1 MIELRYL
8 RPGRR
13 HVLRV
18 VTPVAL
24 ALSGS
29 LLAGCSASITRFDNP
44 SFALNDSDTG
54 SVNRSSGGYGGS
66 NLSDQSPDYGRSYT
80 GPVTSTGSSI
90 RSSSLPD
97 IQETQD
103 SYRDQ
108 GPSYGHSR
116 DYTRSADAS
125 HHTPAADRYNT
136 DSYQSGQNDGQT
148 IVVRSG
154 DTLYSLSRRHNTTV
168 SELMA
173 ANGLTS
179 SHLQLGQRLTIP
191 SSEASYAPG
200 RTEYTASP
208 APARAR
214 TYREPSYETP
224 SYEAPSYE
232 PAASRTAGSDWN
244 GTYQVASG
252 DSLYGI
258 ARRHGVTSDE
268 LQRHNGISDPR
279 RVMPGTV
286 LKVPG
291 SAGGSYAAA
300 EEPAPTGYQP
310 MPGPQRVAALQTYS
324 RTDAAE
330 SAPVARP
337 VTDTR
342 PITQT
347 REVRTVSITP
357 AVQNSDTTRSDTA
370 RSGSASSGGKLRW
383 PVRGRVIDNFGPR
396 KDGTH
401 NDGVNLAVPMGA
413 EVHAAED
420 GVVAYAGS
428 ELRGYGNLILLR
440 HDNGWVTAYAH
451 NEEISVKRG
460 DKVTRGQVIAR
471 AGKTGEVD
479 QPQLHFELRMGS
491 KPVDPLPYLE
501 TL

>member
-1 MIELRYL
+1 MIELRFL

-13 HVLRV
+13 HVLHV

-44 SFALNDSDTG
+44 SFALNDSETG
-54 SVNRSSGGYGGS
+54 SVNRGYGGS
-66 NLSDQSPDYGRSYT
+66 NLSDQSPSPDYGRSYT
-80 GPVTSTGSSI
+80 GPVTSTGSSVV
-90 RSSSLPD
+90 SSKLPD
-97 IQETQD
+97 LQEYPGN
-103 SYRDQ
+103 YRDQ
-108 GPSYGHSR
+108 SPSYGSR
-116 DYTRSADAS
+116 DYARSADAGYRA
-125 HHTPAADRYNT
+125 PAGDRYQT
-136 DSYQSGQNDGQT
+136 DSYQSRQHDGQT

-154 DTLYSLSRRHNTTV
+154 DTLYGLSRRYNVSV

-191 SSEASYAPG
+191 AGASGTPG
-200 RTEYTASP
+200 RQEYAASP
-208 APARAR
+208 APAR
-214 TYREPSYETP
+214 THT
-224 SYEAPSYE
+224 YEAPSYE
-232 PAASRTAGSDWN
+232 TASYDEPAPSETSGPDWN

-252 DSLYGI
+252 DSLYSI

-268 LQRHNGISDPR
+268 LQRYNGISDPR

-300 EEPAPTGYQP
+300 EETPQNSYQQV
-310 MPGPQRVAALQTYS
+310 PGPQRVAALQTYN
-324 RTDAAE
+324 RTDAGE
-330 SAPVARP
+330 PVPATRP
-337 VTDTR
+337 VTESSQ
-342 PITQT
+342 ITQT
-347 REVRTVSITP
+347 RGVRTVSISP
-357 AVQNSDTTRSDTA
+357 AIQKPDA
-370 RSGSASSGGKLRW
+370 ASSGGKLRW
-383 PVRGRVIDNFGPR
+383 PVRGRVIENFGPR

-401 NDGVNLAVPMGA
+401 NDGVNLAVPLGA

-451 NEEISVKRG
+451 NDEISVKRG
-460 DKVTRGQVIAR
+460 DKVTRGQVIAK